1 MKKILFAL
9 VLLPIMSLNARG
21 DIIKK
26 YQGIA
31 KIESKII
38 YTENHT
44 LTYDDKNLLKQTK
57 TEYYSVG
64 NKLLATLISDFT
76 KSLSSPDY
84 EMTYITNG
92 NKEGLRRMGD
102 QIILFDHVAG
112 KNERV
117 KTIEEKKTQEK
128 ILMAGQGFNYYL
140 IDNLQEVKEKKIL
153 PIRLLI
159 PGKLDYY
166 DFRVKFLDEDK
177 AGNMNFELSVDSWVL
192 RMIAPTLYVKYNK
205 NEKRIVWYKGLS
217 NIPDE
222 KGKTQTVEI
231 NYLVQ

>member
-1 MKKILFAL
+1 MKNKLLAI
-9 VLLPIMSLNARG
+9 VLLSLISLNIRA
-21 DIIKK
+21 DFIKK
-26 YQGIA
+26 YQGTA
-31 KIESKII
+31 KIESKTV

-44 LTYDDKNLLKQTK
+44 LTYSEKNILKQAR
-57 TEYYSVG
+57 TEYYSAD
-64 NKLLATLISDFT
+64 NKLLATLVSDFT

-84 EMTYITNG
+84 EMTYMTNG
-92 NKEGLRRMGD
+92 NKEGLRRSGD

-112 KNERV
+112 KSQKV
-117 KTIEEKKTQEK
+117 KAIEATKTQEK

-140 IDNLQEVKEKKIL
+140 IDNLEMIKDKKIL

-231 NYLVQ
+231 NYSVQ

>member
-1 MKKILFAL
+1 MKKILFSFIL
-9 VLLPIMSLNARG
+9 FSTMSMNARG

-31 KIESKII
+31 KIESKIV

-44 LTYDDKNLLKQTK
+44 LTYDDKNLLKQAK
-57 TEYYSVG
+57 TEYYSAD
-64 NKLLATLISDFT
+64 NKLLAILVSDFT

-92 NKEGLRRMGD
+92 NKEGLRRTGD

-112 KNERV
+112 KNERI
-117 KTIEEKKTQEK
+117 KGIEEKKAQEK

-140 IDNLQEVKEKKIL
+140 IDNLEEIKAKKIL

-177 AGNMNFELSVDSWVL
+177 TGNMNFELSVDSWVL

-231 NYLVQ
+231 NYLSQ

>member
-1 MKKILFAL
+1 M
-9 VLLPIMSLNARG
+9 NARG

-31 KIESKII
+31 KIESKIV

-44 LTYDDKNLLKQTK
+44 LTYDDKNLLKQAK
-57 TEYYSVG
+57 TEYYSAD
-64 NKLLATLISDFT
+64 NKLLAILVSDFT

-92 NKEGLRRMGD
+92 NKEGLRRTGD

-112 KNERV
+112 KNERI
-117 KTIEEKKTQEK
+117 KGIEEKKAQEK

-140 IDNLQEVKEKKIL
+140 IDNLEEIKAKKIL

-177 AGNMNFELSVDSWVL
+177 TGNMNFELSVDSWVL

-231 NYLVQ
+231 NYLSQ